1 MRDIRNEIQ
10 NIGDVIPI
18 PSMVTMI
25 LTQTLT
31 GETAGR
37 KLIAIIESDASLTA
51 MVLRAANSAFYGI
64 RSGVSTVSHAVMV
77 LGHQEINRLVLTY
90 ELKQRILSLNTE
102 QRDFLNRLW
111 IHSVSVATAS
121 RIVAKAAGVRTSGE
135 EFTAGLLHDMGKIVL
150 VQHFPDMF
158 VRAAA
163 MGTDLG
169 LPDVQAEEQVFAI
182 SHDEVGGMLA
192 EQWNLPASIA
202 DTMRFHHR
210 CGSATADVPLTC
222 VVRLA
227 DLLVERWGIGIDE
240 GTADGAVTDN
250 ECWKILSD
258 RFPSIASVDVQE
270 FEEGVRMEFENNQA
284 FSELFT

>member
-1 MRDIRNEIQ
+1 MRDIRSEIQ

-25 LTQTLT
+25 LTQSLT

-90 ELKQRILSLNTE
+90 ELKQRILSLNTG

-111 IHSVSVATAS
+111 IHSISTATAS
-121 RIVAKAAGVRTSGE
+121 RIVAKAVGVRTSGE

-150 VQHFPDMF
+150 VQHFPELF

-163 MGTDLG
+163 LGTDLG
-169 LPDVQAEEQVFAI
+169 IPDVQAEEQVFAI
-182 SHDEVGGMLA
+182 SHDEVGGLLA
-192 EQWNLPASIA
+192 EQWNLPAAIA

-210 CGSATADVPLTC
+210 CGSATVDVPLTC

-227 DLLVERWGIGIDE
+227 DFMVEHWGIGIDE
-240 GTADGAVTDN
+240 GTGDRAVTDD
-250 ECWKILSD
+250 ESWKILQSRYPSTMSSD
-258 RFPSIASVDVQE
+258 IQD